1 MAYEEAS
8 VASLGR
14 SCKAKAKA
22 KAKEPDLVREY
33 VRECLAREAAEERRA
48 AQCDAEFR
56 LAWQNEAATEE
67 DPWGGMAAVESAVD
81 NPPGSVVHADT
92 HGVVSILVPPGSG
105 VPCTVCYTVHRGPCS
120 FHDVLRAEMAQLELY
135 AEHFLPRTEDFVSLR
150 AVLYQLMASI
160 HGYLAHG
167 CLTAEKYRE
176 LLAEARIVKRH
187 CDRSVCDR

>member
-22 KAKEPDLVREY
+22 KAKEPEFVREY
-33 VRECLAREAAEERRA
+33 VEEALAREAAEERRA

-67 DPWGGMAAVESAVD
+67 DPWGDMAALESAVD

-92 HGVVSILVPPGSG
+92 RCRLDLSSTWQRCAMHSVPYGAPR
-105 VPCTVCYTVHRGPCS
+105 PM
-120 FHDVLRAEMAQLELY
+120 L
-135 AEHFLPRTEDFVSLR
+135 LP
-150 AVLYQLMASI
+150 
-160 HGYLAHG
+160 
-167 CLTAEKYRE
+167 
-176 LLAEARIVKRH
+176 
-187 CDRSVCDR
+187 